1 MREKVTREHV
11 AKLAGVSPAVVTWV
25 KNGSA
30 HKHRISESTIEK
42 VEALI
47 LELGYKPS
55 IWGKLINTQ
64 RSGLIAFISFDITD
78 PSANELIRQLGVVA
92 RERGYGLL
100 LYDLAGMGMDVDA
113 LLKNLDN
120 SLADAFIL
128 HLPEDNLLALCAD
141 DHFHQ
146 RPVCVVGRDLDRPD
160 LCSIEVD
167 NVLGARIS
175 MEHALS
181 LNPAR
186 LGVISDQPKFEYTRQ
201 RAVGYAAALD
211 AGPGL
216 EVPRYTR
223 RDDQDQFMAG
233 QAAMESWLAAGRL
246 PDVFIAMAD
255 VLAIGALSALSQRG
269 MAAPKD
275 IKAVGFDG
283 TIFSRYA
290 CPPLTTVAQP
300 YDVMARDAIDK
311 CHRLLNRQ
319 DVGERKILRR
329 PTLLIRD
336 TTRTD

>member
-78 PSANELIRQLGVVA
+78 PSANELIRQLGVAA
-92 RERGYGLL
+92 RERGLGLL
-100 LYDLAGMGMDVDA
+100 LYDLAGMGMDIAA

-128 HLPEDNLLALCAD
+128 HLPEDNLLSLCAD

-146 RPVCVVGRDLDRPD
+146 RPACIIGRDLDRGD

-167 NVLGARIS
+167 NALGAKLS
-175 MEHALS
+175 MEHALT
-181 LNPAR
+181 LRPKL

-201 RAVGYAAALD
+201 RAAGYDDALAAAPDLQV
-211 AGPGL
+211 L
-216 EVPRYTR
+216 RYTR

-233 QAAMESWLAAGRL
+233 QAAVESWLAAGEI

-269 MAAPKD
+269 ITAPKD
-275 IKAVGFDG
+275 IKAIGFDG

-300 YDVMARDAIDK
+300 YDVMARDALDK
-311 CHRLLNRQ
+311 CVRLLNHE

-329 PTLLIRD
+329 PTLLVRD
-336 TTRTD
+336 TTRPD